1 MNYYLITYLYFVFF
15 LILIQ
20 LLSIYLSD
28 HSNQQIPTSETLLN
42 ELDTNQLCS
51 IIHIKPEYIESIL
64 NLLSLKENIDQYTY
78 SLFPFYYDL
87 LFHLDQYPNPI
98 QILTFFSLHPTIFY
112 LFIDHYELFLSI
124 WIQKQIP
131 MDTIMDLFMNLFP
144 IVQSNDDLLQIY
156 KYILSLLYYMMSTR
170 SQKNVFV
177 FQSVLRQ
184 LTSLL
189 LTLNKTVKPFIRCQ
203 LVPLFSSLL
212 SLLNQSYSMS
222 FLQLYMNYLKL
233 LFFTEIEDDE
243 LIRISMK

>member
-1 MNYYLITYLYFVFF
+1 M
-15 LILIQ
+15 
-20 LLSIYLSD
+20 
-28 HSNQQIPTSETLLN
+28 N

-131 MDTIMDLFMNLFP
+131 MDTIMDVFMNLFP

-170 SQKNVFV
+170 NQKNVFV

-189 LTLNKTVKPFIRCQ
+189 LTLNETVKQSIRCQ